1 MFRRDPELTIVVA
14 VLLAGL
20 PSIAVLAFVIWLA
33 R

>member
-1 MFRRDPELTIVVA
+1 LTIVVA

-20 PSIAVLAFVIWLA
+20 PSIAVLAIVIWLA